1 MMRRRVFR
9 ALSLYHGRP
18 VTGFTQIEIVA
29 STALL
34 GVLFTAALTS
44 VAASRTRATSEMA
57 RLQAQSLANELLA
70 EILSLPARDPE
81 NGTSSTLGLES
92 GESNGV
98 QRSKWDDVDDYHNL
112 SESPPRNREGIN
124 VTGYT
129 GWSRSTIVERIRS
142 NNWTLVHSTY
152 DQAYRVT
159 VRVSRNSNLLA
170 TAIGYKNGDQRT
182 SSPLQGP

>member
-1 MMRRRVFR
+1 MRQGFPPLCLDRFR
-9 ALSLYHGRP
+9 SAR
-18 VTGFTQIEIVA
+18 GFTQIEIVA

-57 RLQAQSLANELLA
+57 RLQGQSLANDLLA
-70 EILSLPARDPE
+70 EILSLPACDPE
-81 NGTSSTLGLES
+81 NGASSTLGLES
-92 GESNGV
+92 GESDGV

-124 VTGYT
+124 ITGYT
-129 GWSRSTIVERIRS
+129 SWSRSTLVERIRS
-142 NNWTLVHSTY
+142 SNWTLINSTY

-159 VRVSRNSNLLA
+159 VRVYRNNNLLA